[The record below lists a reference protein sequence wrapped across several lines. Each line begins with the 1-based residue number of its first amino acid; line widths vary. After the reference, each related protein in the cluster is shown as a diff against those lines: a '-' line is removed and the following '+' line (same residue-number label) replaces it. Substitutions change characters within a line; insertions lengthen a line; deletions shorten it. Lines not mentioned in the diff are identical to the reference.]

1 MAHQYKHVSS
11 YMNAFIDHLPQ
22 DQKKKV
28 LVERKVKQVYEQF
41 SACVDPFIAEHV
53 NSVYLVKDEEPS
65 LHEDKDV
72 SRETSL
78 RLTVY
83 VDNSIVAAELNA
95 RRELVVLKYREL
107 FNIKLDKLE
116 IKISRGAYRENYPLR
131 EKNDEADQKIFH
143 ELTPEE
149 EAAIELQTA
158 SISDEDI
165 KASFQRVLKATKEH
179 PLED

>member
-1 MAHQYKHVSS
+1 MSNPYKHVSS

-22 DQKKKV
+22 EQKKKV

-53 NSVYLVKDEEPS
+53 NSVYLVKDEKPS
-65 LHEDKDV
+65 DRDSEDV

-95 RRELVVLKYREL
+95 QRELVILKYREL
-107 FNIKLDKLE
+107 FGIKLDELE

-131 EKNDEADQKIFH
+131 AQNDETDQKIFH

-149 EAAIELQTA
+149 EAAIEIQTA
-158 SISDEDI
+158 GISDEDI
-165 KASFQRVLKATKEH
+165 KASFQRALKATKEH
-179 PLED
+179 PLKD